1 MSSSSIVVVVLLL
14 LVVIVVSV
22 SASGVFELRM
32 DRFQNELGRDAKG
45 HCCRG
50 FKTSSG
56 SGLVGAANGRCSETC
71 RTQFRVCLKQYQTS
85 IDLSGPCIFGDYLT
99 PVIGDNSLDLINNNN
114 NISSSSSSSSDNTTG
129 YTVRLPFDFSWPV
142 SLLFLLVV
150 SSLNSNY
157 RHFLFFFCF
166 PNL

>member
-1 MSSSSIVVVVLLL
+1 
-14 LVVIVVSV
+14 V

-50 FKTSSG
+50 FKTSSSSG
-56 SGLVGAANGRCSETC
+56 SVGAANGRCSETC

-85 IDLSGPCIFGDYLT
+85 IDLSGPCIFGDYMT
-99 PVIGDNSLDLINNNN
+99 PVIGDNNSLEL
-114 NISSSSSSSSDNTTG
+114 SSSSNNTNVTG

-142 SLLFLLVV
+142 SFHQHYFFLYSHQIAV
-150 SSLNSNY
+150 SN
-157 RHFLFFFCF
+157 
-166 PNL
+166 

>member
-1 MSSSSIVVVVLLL
+1 MAQHSNFVVLLVVVV
-14 LVVIVVSV
+14 VMTTV

-50 FKTSSG
+50 FKTSSSSMSG
-56 SGLVGAANGRCSETC
+56 SVGAANGRCSETC

-85 IDLSGPCIFGDYLT
+85 IDLSGPCIFGDYMT
-99 PVIGDNSLDLINNNN
+99 PVIGDNNSLEL
-114 NISSSSSSSSDNTTG
+114 SSSSSNNTNVTG

-142 SLLFLLVV
+142 SLHSLF
-150 SSLNSNY
+150 
-157 RHFLFFFCF
+157 
-166 PNL
+166 

>member
-1 MSSSSIVVVVLLL
+1 MAQHSNHSVVLL
-14 LVVIVVSV
+14 VVFVLIAAV

-50 FKTSSG
+50 FKTSSSSMSG
-56 SGLVGAANGRCSETC
+56 SVGAANGRCSESC

-85 IDLSGPCIFGDYLT
+85 IDLSGPCIFGDYMT
-99 PVIGDNSLDLINNNN
+99 PVIGDNSLDLSSSNNNSTN
-114 NISSSSSSSSDNTTG
+114 VTG

-142 SLLFLLVV
+142 SFHILITFD
-150 SSLNSNY
+150 SIS
-157 RHFLFFFCF
+157 F
-166 PNL
+166 PAYFNGDGF